1 MQQIALSS
9 AHHERELA
17 FDVERAGADPTDH
30 LLRRVDARAGRAVG
44 HVPVRS
50 HREMELVH
58 LFDGQA
64 IGRRGG
70 RRWLNCARSLS
81 LLKLDER
88 GDLFNVLKP

>member
-1 MQQIALSS
+1 MGRSS

-17 FDVERAGADPTDH
+17 FDVERGGADPSDH
-30 LLRRVDARAGRAVG
+30 LLRHADARAGRAVG

-64 IGRRGG
+64 IDWRSG
-70 RRWLNCARSLS
+70 RRWLNRASGLS
-81 LLKLDER
+81 LLKLGER
-88 GDLFNVLKP
+88 GDPFNVLKP